1 MSSGI
6 SPSWPSSLLNLSKF
20 WDAVHMRVVMIFLEM
35 YFKERWADISLSNIC
50 NTPIYIFIYAKN
62 ICIYSLAGRTL
73 IQLINQTI

>member
-1 MSSGI
+1 MA
-6 SPSWPSSLLNLSKF
+6 F
-20 WDAVHMRVVMIFLEM
+20 FFYFLEM

-62 ICIYSLAGRTL
+62 ICIYSLVGRTL

>member
-1 MSSGI
+1 
-6 SPSWPSSLLNLSKF
+6 
-20 WDAVHMRVVMIFLEM
+20 MRVVMIFLEM

-62 ICIYSLAGRTL
+62 IFIYSLAGRTL